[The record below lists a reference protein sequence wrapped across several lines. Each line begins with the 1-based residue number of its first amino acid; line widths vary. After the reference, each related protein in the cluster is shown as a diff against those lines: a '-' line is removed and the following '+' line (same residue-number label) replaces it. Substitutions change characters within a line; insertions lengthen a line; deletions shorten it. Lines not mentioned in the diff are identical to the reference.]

1 MTDQTTVDGGP
12 EPTRHLPIISTLTN
26 ERKCDFSIAMST
38 TSSVPRRRLSSR
50 RGSSSAPDPF
60 NLHSEVETAQ
70 GKASRITILPVRL
83 PPPQNSHGG
92 HGSARDRSSWGSAH
106 STHSTSSNGSTGRGR
121 LSFAFASFTPIN
133 AQKGSD
139 AASSGRS
146 GSPESPRR
154 HFPRSSSSQ
163 SLDRVG
169 QRAPVQHLSPQQVCD
184 LAVNSIQNP
193 PPSSPSLEGQA
204 QQPTPFLVLSD
215 EQYLPFLDRPAEVT
229 ALLTSAPTNRLMA
242 LLQQTFPSDLRASYA
257 PSAFPEPFGE
267 DPTKWSYA
275 ELTRWLQTVDRDQAD
290 DREWALKTRK
300 CILARS
306 ELIWSRLKGA
316 LGVPPELEEDEE
328 DYDDD
333 DEEEACVADY
343 VYPDEER
350 EALLEPIYDGDS
362 AKCVASP
369 LASPNNPFDNGMES
383 IGETAEEEEPSE
395 KEKDAASD
403 GPRPIHGLRLSTPM
417 TANEKPHSR
426 SVSPIVRPRRTL
438 SSTAAPDD
446 AADARRR
453 EVLASVVPGR
463 VRRSAQQERGTGD
476 PLFPSSFARL
486 TLGPSLVANNP
497 ALRSGPRRT
506 FRPGV
511 PITARRGGR
520 YYSGSLS
527 GGWDTDG
534 NDYALSLG
542 SGSEAS
548 FVGR

>member
-1 MTDQTTVDGGP
+1 
-12 EPTRHLPIISTLTN
+12 
-26 ERKCDFSIAMST
+26 MST
-38 TSSVPRRRLSSR
+38 TSSAPRRRLSSR

-70 GKASRITILPVRL
+70 SKASRITILPVRS
-83 PPPQNSHGG
+83 PPPQNSQGG
-92 HGSARDRSSWGSAH
+92 GNARDRSSWGSA
-106 STHSTSSNGSTGRGR
+106 HSTSSNGSTGRGR
-121 LSFAFASFTPIN
+121 LSFAFSTFTPIN
-133 AQKGSD
+133 AQKGGD
-139 AASSGRS
+139 AVSPGRS

-154 HFPRSSSSQ
+154 HFVRSSSNQ
-163 SLDRVG
+163 SLDRGG

-193 PPSSPSLEGQA
+193 PRSSPPLEGQA
-204 QQPTPFLVLSD
+204 HQPTPFLMLSD
-215 EQYLPFLDRPAEVT
+215 EQYLPFLDRPTEVT

-242 LLQQTFPSDLRASYA
+242 LLQQTFPSDLRAPYD
-257 PSAFPEPFGE
+257 PSASPEPFGE

-316 LGVPPELEEDEE
+316 LGIPPELEEDEE

-333 DEEEACVADY
+333 DEEEARVADY

-350 EALLEPIYDGDS
+350 EAMLEPIYDGDNV
-362 AKCVASP
+362 KCVASP

-383 IGETAEEEEPSE
+383 IGETAEEEESSE

-403 GPRPIHGLRLSTPM
+403 GPRPIHGLRLSAPM
-417 TANEKPHSR
+417 MANEKPCSR
-426 SVSPIVRPRRTL
+426 SVSPIVHPRRTL

-446 AADARRR
+446 VADARRR

-520 YYSGSLS
+520 YHSGSLS